1 MPKYRVK
8 VGRHLQGRPERL
20 YVRGDVF
27 ESNDQLIARDR
38 GKFEL
43 VDPASKVSPGQL
55 TDTYG
60 DGPQNNSSN
69 APAPAPIV
77 PAAKETTPVIV
88 PDPSADPT
96 GGEKPLDQMTEKELR
111 DVAADEDIDVSK
123 CKTKAEL
130 LKAVKAGI
138 EG

>member
-55 TDTYG
+55 TGTYG

-69 APAPAPIV
+69 APAPAPVV
-77 PAAKETTPVIV
+77 PAAKDVPPVVV
-88 PDPSADPT
+88 PPSPAPAD
-96 GGEKPLDQMTEKELR
+96 EKPLEEMTEKELR
-111 DVAADEDIDVSK
+111 EVAADEDIDVSK

>member
-8 VGRHLQGRPERL
+8 SGRHLQGRPERL

-27 ESNDQLIARDR
+27 ESDDVMIGKDR

-43 VDPASKVSPGQL
+43 VDPASRVSPGQP
-55 TDTYG
+55 TGTYG
-60 DGPQNNSSN
+60 DGPKTNSSN

-77 PAAKETTPVIV
+77 PASKETPPVV
-88 PDPSADPT
+88 VPSAPPPAD
-96 GGEKPLDQMTEKELR
+96 EKPLEEMSEKELKE
-111 DVAADEDIDVSK
+111 VAADEDIDVSK
-123 CKTKAEL
+123 CKTKADL